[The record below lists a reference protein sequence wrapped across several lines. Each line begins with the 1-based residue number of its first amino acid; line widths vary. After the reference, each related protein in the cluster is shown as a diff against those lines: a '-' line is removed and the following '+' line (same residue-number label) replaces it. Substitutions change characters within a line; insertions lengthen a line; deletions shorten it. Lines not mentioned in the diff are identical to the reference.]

1 MLLWLPDNGP
11 QQRAWDTAL
20 LDHKTILNSYN
31 FPVFVVPRAVSL
43 LNDIALNVAEQTN
56 KFAYILDS
64 GRGSLVVFSL
74 SQDQT

>member
-1 MLLWLPDNGP
+1 M
-11 QQRAWDTAL
+11 
-20 LDHKTILNSYN
+20 
-31 FPVFVVPRAVSL
+31 PRAVSL

-74 SQDQT
+74 SQDRT